1 MKELMFQ
8 KELILIISN
17 DKSIMICH
25 YWYFK
30 DIGYKFE
37 PNVCHKC
44 HNISVMDYE
53 LENIAVLNLKSID
66 CRCVLQNMTK
76 TDAISRLISF
86 KLFNES
92 IL

>member
-37 PNVCHKC
+37 PNVCNKF
-44 HNISVMDYE
+44 HNISVMDQE
-53 LENIAVLNLKSID
+53 LETIAVLNVKGID

-86 KLFNES
+86 KLFNKS
-92 IL
+92 TL

>member
-1 MKELMFQ
+1 MKELT
-8 KELILIISN
+8 LIISN

-37 PNVCHKC
+37 PNVCNKF

-53 LENIAVLNLKSID
+53 LETIAVLNVKGID

-76 TDAISRLISF
+76 TDTISRLISF
-86 KLFNES
+86 KLFNKS
-92 IL
+92 TL

>member
-37 PNVCHKC
+37 PNVCIKF

-53 LENIAVLNLKSID
+53 LETIAVLNVKGID
-66 CRCVLQNMTK
+66 CRCVL
-76 TDAISRLISF
+76 
-86 KLFNES
+86 
-92 IL
+92 